1 MFADCG
7 AVFKAASV
15 LNDRRPGAA
24 RHPAVSS
31 DLLLEVQ

>member
-7 AVFKAASV
+7 AVIKAASI
-15 LNDRRPGAA
+15 LKSALQELPST
-24 RHPAVSS
+24 PVSS